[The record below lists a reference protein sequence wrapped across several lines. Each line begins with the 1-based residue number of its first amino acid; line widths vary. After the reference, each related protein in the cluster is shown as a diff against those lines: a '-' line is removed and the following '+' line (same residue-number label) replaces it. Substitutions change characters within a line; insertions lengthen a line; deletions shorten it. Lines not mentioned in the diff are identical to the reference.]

1 MQGIIVLAVFML
13 LWKGLDTGYNV
24 IVNWWQYQLEKR
36 KLDMPPAPAEEPEEE
51 PEKEQ
56 RQIGFNTN
64 LLEVDDE

>member
-1 MQGIIVLAVFML
+1 MLAVFML

-36 KLDMPPAPAEEPEEE
+36 KLEIPPAPEEPEEG
-51 PEKEQ
+51 Q
-56 RQIGFNTN
+56 RQIGFETK

>member
-1 MQGIIVLAVFML
+1 MSGFLVFAVFML
-13 LWKGLDTGYNV
+13 LWKGLDTGYNAF
-24 IVNWWQYQLEKR
+24 VNFLQYRIEKR

-51 PEKEQ
+51 Q

>member
-1 MQGIIVLAVFML
+1 MFAVFML
-13 LWKGLDTGYNV
+13 LWKGLDTGYNAF
-24 IVNWWQYQLEKR
+24 VNFLQYRIEKR

-51 PEKEQ
+51 Q